1 MKIICIGRNYILHAK
16 ELNNP
21 VPKIPVWFMKPET
34 SLILKNRPFFYP
46 EFSQDIHFET
56 ELVYH
61 ICKVGKYIEEKYAHT
76 YYDSVGVGFD
86 FTARDLQS
94 EYKAKGLPW
103 EPAKAFDG
111 SAPVSSFIPITEIED
126 IHNID
131 FSMNKN
137 DLLTQKGNS
146 KDMLFS
152 IDRIIAY
159 ISQFVTLK
167 IGDLIYTG
175 TPAGVGPIEI
185 GDKLEAYIGDK
196 LMLSTRI
203 K

>member
-21 VPKIPVWFMKPET
+21 VPEIPVWFMKPET
-34 SLILKNRPFFYP
+34 SLIHKNRPFYYP
-46 EFSQDIHFET
+46 EFSQDIHYET
-56 ELVYH
+56 ELVYR
-61 ICKVGKYIEEKYAHT
+61 ICKVGKYIDEKFAHT
-76 YYDSVGVGFD
+76 YYDAVGVGFD

-94 EYKAKGLPW
+94 EFKAKGLPW

-111 SAPVSSFIPITEIED
+111 AAPLGKFIPIANIPNPDSIE
-126 IHNID
+126 
-131 FSMNKN
+131 FSMRKN
-137 DLLTQKGNS
+137 SKLIQEGNS

-159 ISQFVTLK
+159 VSQFVTLK
-167 IGDLIYTG
+167 IGDLIFTG
-175 TPAGVGPIEI
+175 TPAGVGPIEV
-185 GDKLEAYIGDK
+185 GDRLEAFVGDE
-196 LMLSTRI
+196 LLLTTDI

>member
-1 MKIICIGRNYILHAK
+1 MKIICIGRNYVLHAK

-21 VPKIPVWFMKPET
+21 VPEIPVWFMKPET
-34 SLILKNRPFFYP
+34 SLIHKNRPFFYP

-56 ELVYH
+56 ELVYR
-61 ICKVGKYIEEKYAHT
+61 ICKVGKYIEQKYANT
-76 YYDSVGVGFD
+76 YYDAIGVGFD

-94 EYKAKGLPW
+94 EFKAKGLPW

-111 SAPVSSFIPITEIED
+111 AAPLSDFIPKEEFQ
-126 IHNID
+126 NID
-131 FSMNKN
+131 SIEFSMRKN
-137 DLLTQKGNS
+137 GELTQKGNS
-146 KDMLFS
+146 QDMLFS
-152 IDRIIAY
+152 IDRIISY
-159 ISQFVTLK
+159 VSQYVTLK

-196 LMLSTRI
+196 LMLTTEI

>member
-1 MKIICIGRNYILHAK
+1 MKVICIGRNYVLHAK

-21 VPKIPVWFMKPET
+21 VPEIPVWFMKPET
-34 SLILKNRPFFYP
+34 SLIHKNQPFFYP

-56 ELVYH
+56 ELVYR
-61 ICKVGKYIEEKYAHT
+61 ICKVGKYIDQKFAHT
-76 YYDSVGVGFD
+76 YYDAIGIGFD

-94 EYKAKGLPW
+94 EFKAKGLPW

-111 SAPVSSFIPITEIED
+111 AAPISKFIPKEEFQNLDAIE
-126 IHNID
+126 
-131 FSMNKN
+131 FSMRKN
-137 DLLTQKGNS
+137 GELTQSGNS
-146 KDMLFS
+146 KDMLFP

-159 ISQFVTLK
+159 VSKFLTLK

-185 GDKLEAYIGDK
+185 GDKLEAFIGDE
-196 LMLSTRI
+196 LMLTTNI

>member
-1 MKIICIGRNYILHAK
+1 MKVICIGRNYVLHAK

-21 VPKIPVWFMKPET
+21 VPEIPVWFMKPET
-34 SLILKNRPFFYP
+34 SLIHKNQPFFYP

-56 ELVYH
+56 ELVYR
-61 ICKVGKYIEEKYAHT
+61 ICKVGKYIDQKFAHT
-76 YYDSVGVGFD
+76 YYDAIGIGFD

-94 EYKAKGLPW
+94 EFKAKGLPW

-111 SAPVSSFIPITEIED
+111 AAPISKFIPKEEFQNLDAIE
-126 IHNID
+126 
-131 FSMNKN
+131 FSMRKN
-137 DLLTQKGNS
+137 GELTQSGNS
-146 KDMLFS
+146 KDMLFP

-159 ISQFVTLK
+159 VSKFLTLK

-185 GDKLEAYIGDK
+185 GDKLEAFIGDD
-196 LMLSTRI
+196 LMLTTNI